1 MDGSQDII
9 NLNVSGKRFT
19 VQRGNLLAV
28 PTSKLAE
35 WFRTDPNDNQLD
47 KDKRGIY
54 IFSNCILII
63 GLFRQ
68 TSLLTAKLGCEFFRQ
83 FKPKFSSMLS
93 FGPQDQKIRDSHHFW

>member
-47 KDKRGIY
+47 KDKRGNY
-54 IFSNCILII
+54 YLDRDAKTFRHILSY
-63 GLFRQ
+63 LRMKRENN
-68 TSLLTAKLGCEFFRQ
+68 SLLLSLPS
-83 FKPKFSSMLS
+83 KPEQLA
-93 FGPQDQKIRDSHHFW
+93 R